1 MTEVLVLTGQ
11 RVRLELQQPADV
23 LQWVESLPAEVR
35 SEISADWLSA
45 VSGLS
50 AADPW
55 YCGFRIVLI
64 DSGLA
69 VGSSAFK

>member
-35 SEISADWLSA
+35 SEISADWLLGAAS
-45 VSGLS
+45 SRGLRMPL
-50 AADPW
+50 DWWNLP
-55 YCGFRIVLI
+55 GVLMRN
-64 DSGLA
+64 G
-69 VGSSAFK
+69 GGRG